1 MIRKFYVYCALMLV
15 AGQSIAVTSERWYS
29 AQQLASGEVLFKQN
43 CASCHGQNAEGTADW
58 KTPDANGNYPPP
70 PLNGNAHAW
79 HHSNELLKSTIQDGG
94 VKLGGVMP
102 GFSDQLSDEEIDS
115 VIAYFQSK
123 WPDDIY
129 QKWASRNHSGDVQS
143 IESIT
148 KQVDGAYGSKNDI
161 TKLLKMRVGNDD
173 VADPVKTP
181 VDGLYQTRFGKNY
194 AYLSD
199 EGRYLFMGDLIDLEL
214 EQNLTNNAKQNIEV
228 PVTILPKK
236 TGIIDTN
243 KITNLL
249 KKRVGSDDV
258 SLAFETPAEGMYVAQ
273 FGSNYAYLNRDGR
286 YVIMGSMIDLKL
298 GQNLTS
304 ISRRE
309 SAKVLLNQVPI
320 EDKAIFPAIGPEK
333 AVINIFTDTSCIS
346 CKKLFVELPELQKAG
361 ISVHYL
367 PFPDA
372 GKKGPGYATLK
383 RVWCAEDKAKALTIG
398 KGLATGSLPLGNC
411 DNSSLVDESYAMAK
425 KIGVVGTPAIFKPN
439 GQHIKGYVPYAK
451 LIPEVLDN

>member
-1 MIRKFYVYCALMLV
+1 MIRKFCVFCALMLV

-29 AQQLASGEVLFKQN
+29 AQQVAGGEELFKQN

-58 KTPDANGNYPPP
+58 KKTDANGNYPPP

-79 HHSNELLKSTIQDGG
+79 HHSKELLKSTIQDGG
-94 VKLGGVMP
+94 IKLGGVMP
-102 GFSDQLSDEEIDS
+102 SFGNQLSDEEIDS

-129 QKWASRNHSGDVQS
+129 LKWVNRNQPGNIPS

-148 KQVDGAYGSKNDI
+148 EQIDDASGSKHDI
-161 TKLLKMRVGNDD
+161 TKLLKMRIGSDE

-181 VDGLYQTRFGKNY
+181 ADGLYQTRFGKNY

-199 EGRYLFMGDLIDLEL
+199 DGRYLFMGDLIDLEL

-228 PVTILPKK
+228 PVTISPE
-236 TGIIDTN
+236 TSGILN
-243 KITNLL
+243 KRNITDLL
-249 KKRVGSDDV
+249 KKRLGSNDV
-258 SLAFETPAEGMYVAQ
+258 SKAFETPLEGMYVAK

-286 YVIMGSMIDLKL
+286 YVIIGSMIDLEL

-304 ISRRE
+304 ISRKRT
-309 SAKVLLNQVPI
+309 AIVLLKQFSI
-320 EDKAIFPAIGPEK
+320 EDKAIFPANGPEK
-333 AVINIFTDTSCIS
+333 AVVNIFTDPSCVS
-346 CKKLFVELPELQKAG
+346 CKKLFVEIPELQKAG

-367 PFPDA
+367 PFPDD

-383 RVWCAEDKAKALTIG
+383 QVWCAEDKAKALTIG
-398 KGLATGSLPLGNC
+398 KGLAVGNLPEGNC
-411 DNSSLVDESYAMAK
+411 DDSSLVDKSYALAK
-425 KIGVVGTPAIFKPN
+425 SIGVIGTPAIFKQN
-439 GQHIKGYVPYAK
+439 GEHIKGYVPYQD
-451 LIPEVLDN
+451 LIPRILTN